1 MPKET
6 WDIKKKCVLI
16 LNGVRA
22 TVHRFHASEST
33 LNTTAAAQ
41 YHITTE
47 KQDCKAV
54 IVLSSLQLLMSL

>member
-22 TVHRFHASEST
+22 TVQRKDYDSLNFGAESPSC
-33 LNTTAAAQ
+33 
-41 YHITTE
+41 Y
-47 KQDCKAV
+47 
-54 IVLSSLQLLMSL
+54 LLLKTNNQ